1 MIVVGVVVLPLHK
14 IVEEEY
20 ICLDKRLA
28 CSLVFKT
35 MHDKIRRFNGISNLK
50 TYLAKPVFERFR

>member
-20 ICLDKRLA
+20 ICYDKRFA
-28 CSLVFKT
+28 CYLVYNM
-35 MHDKIRRFNGISNLK
+35 MHAKIRRFNGMSNLK
-50 TYLAKPVFERFR
+50 NLSCETGL